1 MEKYVEM
8 SEIFP
13 IMRGMSKEK
22 PQKSTHR
29 GHELLEVL
37 RRYGGSARNAEIAR
51 VMEVSE
57 ETVRRLVKALE
68 RDGRVERMHGGT
80 LLSGAEPSFHQ
91 RVAQN
96 PEGKTRIAEAVAEEI
111 ADGMC
116 VFLDVGS
123 TTRFVAEALKRH
135 RRLMVV
141 TNSYNVALV
150 LANHNDNRVFLAG
163 GELGGEERGTYG
175 PLAETAT
182 RNFAY
187 DAAVLSA
194 NGLSERV
201 GFTVYNPAEAA
212 IARAA
217 AARSRRRIMA
227 VDHEKFGRQAPVST
241 IPAEEVELLVT
252 DRAPPEAIARSLALA
267 EVVTQIA
274 RAKD

>member
-1 MEKYVEM
+1 M
-8 SEIFP
+8 P
-13 IMRGMSKEK
+13 KEK

-29 GHELLEVL
+29 EHELLEVL

-51 VMEVSE
+51 VMDVSE
-57 ETVRRLVKALE
+57 ETVRRLVKSLE
-68 RDGRVERMHGGT
+68 RTGRVERMHGGT

-96 PEGKTRIAEAVAEEI
+96 PEGKACIADAVAREI
-111 ADGMC
+111 SDGTC

-123 TTRFVAEALKRH
+123 TTRFVAEALLRRH
-135 RRLMVV
+135 RLMVV

-150 LANHNDNRVFLAG
+150 LANHNDNRVFLVG

-175 PLAETAT
+175 PMAETVI

-187 DAAVLSA
+187 DTAILSA
-194 NGLSERV
+194 NGITDRA

-212 IARAA
+212 VARVAA
-217 AARSRRRIMA
+217 SRARRRIMA
-227 VDHEKFGRQAPVST
+227 VDHEKFGRQTPVAT
-241 IPAEEVELLVT
+241 VPMENIELLVT
-252 DRAPPEAIARSLALA
+252 DRAPSEAIARTLALA

-274 RAKD
+274 RNKD